1 MTNGFNPGYP
11 MNTCTGPGMSIPV
24 SEPER
29 VLYEVTKSNAE
40 MVAAVNTLHNN
51 TQKSLYDNQK
61 LMERMAR
68 KSKKLHGK
76 PCIMIGGMEF
86 IALLSYMMM
95 GLLRNLNLFLT

>member
-1 MTNGFNPGYP
+1 MVILQKWIYYNSIKTKEDMKMTNGFNPGYP

-68 KSKKLHGK
+68 KSKNY
-76 PCIMIGGMEF
+76 ME
-86 IALLSYMMM
+86 
-95 GLLRNLNLFLT
+95 NLVL

>member
-40 MVAAVNTLHNN
+40 MVAAVNTLHNIRKRACMTTRSSWN
-51 TQKSLYDNQK
+51 GWQGRAKNY
-61 LMERMAR
+61 ME
-68 KSKKLHGK
+68 
-76 PCIMIGGMEF
+76 
-86 IALLSYMMM
+86 
-95 GLLRNLNLFLT
+95 NLVL

>member
-51 TQKSLYDNQK
+51 TQKELV
-61 LMERMAR
+61 
-68 KSKKLHGK
+68 
-76 PCIMIGGMEF
+76 
-86 IALLSYMMM
+86 
-95 GLLRNLNLFLT
+95 